1 MPEPAEPAFFIADLV
16 AVAPH
21 IRSQHVR
28 TQFDPPPCRGYTPP
42 GPEAAFA
49 RAAEHAYADTR
60 PAAPRERRSQGGGG
74 DPGIGRNPS
83 W

>member
-1 MPEPAEPAFFIADLV
+1 MPEPAEPAFSVADLV

-21 IRSQHVR
+21 AR

-49 RAAEHAYADTR
+49 RAAEYACADTR
-60 PAAPRERRSQGGGG
+60 PAAP
-74 DPGIGRNPS
+74 
-83 W
+83 

>member
-49 RAAEHAYADTR
+49 RAAEHACADTR